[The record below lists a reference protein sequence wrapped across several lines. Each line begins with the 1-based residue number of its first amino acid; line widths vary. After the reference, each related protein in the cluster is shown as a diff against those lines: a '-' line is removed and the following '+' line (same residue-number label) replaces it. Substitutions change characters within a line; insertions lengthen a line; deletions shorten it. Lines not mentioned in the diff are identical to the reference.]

1 MQIPKIVTIGGLK
14 FKVKRVPI
22 TELEVAKE
30 GEIHFR
36 TGFTHKQKMR
46 RFGRTDFQGVGKRSG
61 RKLSTCSCTLPKFC
75 STCIGHAEPQGDA
88 TPGRGQGWEERCL
101 AG

>member
-36 TGFTHKQKMR
+36 DQTITICDTGTEYVNITFLHVHPR
-46 RFGRTDFQGVGKRSG
+46 VHGGVGYG
-61 RKLSTCSCTLPKFC
+61 
-75 STCIGHAEPQGDA
+75 CIKA
-88 TPGRGQGWEERCL
+88 R
-101 AG
+101 

>member
-1 MQIPKIVTIGGLK
+1 MQIPKVVTIGGLK

-36 TGFTHKQKMR
+36 DQTITICDTGTEYVNITFLHECIHGFMEALGMDISKHDEQLIDGLAHQLYEFSTLN
-46 RFGRTDFQGVGKRSG
+46 
-61 RKLSTCSCTLPKFC
+61 KLQTEKKV
-75 STCIGHAEPQGDA
+75 
-88 TPGRGQGWEERCL
+88 
-101 AG
+101 